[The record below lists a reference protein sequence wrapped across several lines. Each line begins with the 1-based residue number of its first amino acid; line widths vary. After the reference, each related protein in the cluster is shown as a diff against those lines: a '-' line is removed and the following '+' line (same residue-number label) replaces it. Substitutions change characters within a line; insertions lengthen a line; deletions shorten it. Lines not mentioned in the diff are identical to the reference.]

1 MSREESLKTGD
12 KISAG
17 GGETEGARVKLRD
30 SYEVGGE
37 LLRVKP
43 AKLTL

>member
-12 KISAG
+12 KISVG
-17 GGETEGARVKLRD
+17 GGETEGARVKLRV
-30 SYEVGGE
+30 SYKLGGE

-43 AKLTL
+43 AKLTV